1 MAKGLVDNKVDK
13 SQLISDAYETIVVDS
28 YQRKIPSEVLE
39 YYKFSKHVVD
49 PNKAW
54 FKKVVRIFAFVL
66 RFVNKL
72 QKKSKICQPSIVQ
85 KTSYPGIWSDEEITT
100 SENYFFKK

>member
-13 SQLISDAYETIVVDS
+13 SQLISDAYETIAVDS
-28 YQRKIPSEVLE
+28 YERKIPSEALE
-39 YYKFSKHVVD
+39 YYKFSKYVVN

-54 FKKVVRIFAFVL
+54 FKKVVRVFAFVL
-66 RFVNKL
+66 RFIDKL

-85 KTSYPGIWSDEEITT
+85 KTSYPGL
-100 SENYFFKK
+100 

>member
-1 MAKGLVDNKVDK
+1 M
-13 SQLISDAYETIVVDS
+13 ISDAYETIVVDS

-66 RFVNKL
+66 RFINKL